1 MIIKERY
8 QVTRSLSEFEL
19 GTTYE
24 AFDILRQQT
33 VIVKKYTSSF
43 FDLRFF
49 NRLQN
54 AVDAIGQLNHPHMV
68 PLLDSLWERS
78 AFYLINEAH
87 NKQTLAEILSH
98 IKSFSVEQTLPIVR
112 PVAKVLEYVHQKGLY
127 HGTLNDENVLI
138 LKDGSIKVK
147 NFLIEDLISQ
157 FCLKKGVLIT
167 KASYLA
173 PEQLRSEK
181 TFPQS
186 DVFALGALIYQ
197 MLTGTTAFAGQNES
211 IRFHKNLTS
220 QPIPPSLIEKNIPEA
235 VEKMI
240 LRALA
245 KNPYERYETP
255 LELLRD
261 FEMQSYTTPLFVR
274 PYEEERPQDIPH
286 DKLEDPMKFDQFFD
300 EKKPPRT
307 WIKPLEPHLKK
318 VLENKKVS
326 QITENVVEQVETT
339 LHKMDRF
346 INDEKPLPR
355 YRAPKST
362 KEIFLILVTLGIVLG
377 VGFTATA
384 GFIKIYFTSIPAVEV
399 PDLKGLPLADGVE
412 ILEKQGLKFKIS
424 GESTNAEVPPE
435 HILAQEPRPGK
446 IVKKNRRVKL
456 IISKGIGD
464 AMIPSLVGKSLSQV
478 TPILKNAGLKLVV
491 EKQIYSTDVPY
502 GEIINQNPAA
512 GVSVGQGTTI
522 NIQVSAGY
530 PAWITLRD
538 ESDTQKVIDVTISIP
553 EDWLPQKVKVI
564 SLVKG
569 ETRTLLNKEIFP
581 KNKISQTFIEDRNA
595 VIEIYFGDN
604 LANKQELSNMSK
616 PKAAEPT
623 PTPGG
628 PENNPTPET
637 PQ

>member
-24 AFDILRQQT
+24 AFDILKQQN

-54 AVDAIGQLNHPHMV
+54 AVEAIGQLNHPHLV

-87 NKQTLAEILSH
+87 NKQTLSEILSH

-167 KASYLA
+167 KVSYLA

-197 MLTGTTAFAGQNES
+197 MLTGTQAFAG
-211 IRFHKNLTS
+211 KTLTS
-220 QPIPPSLIEKNIPEA
+220 NPIPPSLIEKNIPEA
-235 VEKMI
+235 IEKMI

-261 FEMQSYTTPLFVR
+261 FEMQSYTAPLFVR
-274 PYEEERPQDIPH
+274 PYEQERPQDNPH
-286 DKLEDPMKFDQFFD
+286 DKLEEPMKFDQFFD
-300 EKKPPRT
+300 ENKPPRK
-307 WIKPLEPHLKK
+307 WVNK

-362 KEIFLILVTLGIVLG
+362 KEIFLILTTLGIVLG

-384 GFIKIYFTSIPAVEV
+384 GFIKVYFTSIPAVEV

-412 ILEKQGLKFKIS
+412 ILEKNGLKFKIS

-456 IISKGIGD
+456 IISRGIGD
-464 AMIPSLVGKSLSQV
+464 AMIPSLVGKNLSQV
-478 TPILKNAGLKLVV
+478 TALLKNAGLKLIV

-502 GEIINQNPAA
+502 GEIVNQNPAA

-522 NIQVSAGY
+522 NVQVSAGY

-581 KNKISQTFIEDRNA
+581 KNKVSQTFIEDRNA

-604 LANKQELSNMSK
+604 LANKQELANMSK
-616 PKAAEPT
+616 PKPADAT
-623 PTPGG
+623 PTPGQ
-628 PENNPTPET
+628 PEPVPAPET

>member
-8 QVTRSLSEFEL
+8 QVTKSLSEFEL
-19 GTTYE
+19 GTTFE
-24 AFDILRQQT
+24 AFDILKQQT
-33 VIVKKYTSSF
+33 VIVKKYNSSF
-43 FDLRFF
+43 FDVRFF

-54 AVDAIGQLNHPHMV
+54 AVEAISALHHPHLV

-87 NKQTLAEILSH
+87 NKQSLAEILSH
-98 IKSFSVEQTLPIVR
+98 IKSFSIEQTLPIIR
-112 PVAKVLEYVHQKGLY
+112 PVAKVLEYVHQKGLR

-173 PEQLRSEK
+173 PEQLRGENSI
-181 TFPQS
+181 PQS
-186 DVFALGALIYQ
+186 DVFALGALLYQ
-197 MLTGTTAFAGQNES
+197 MLTGTSAFAGQNES

-220 QPIPPSLIEKNIPEA
+220 QPIPPSLIEKNIPET

-240 LRALA
+240 LRALS

-261 FEMQSYTTPLFVR
+261 FEMQSYTAPLFVA
-274 PYEEERPQDIPH
+274 PY
-286 DKLEDPMKFDQFFD
+286 DKLEEPMKFDEFFD
-300 EKKPPRT
+300 EDKPPRV
-307 WIKPLEPHLKK
+307 WMKPLEPHLKK
-318 VLENKKVS
+318 VLEHKKVS
-326 QITENVVEQVETT
+326 QVTDNVVERVEQT

-384 GFIKIYFTSIPAVEV
+384 GFIKVYFTSIPAVEV
-399 PDLKGLPLADGVE
+399 PDLKGMPLADGVE
-412 ILEKQGLKFKIS
+412 LLEKNGLKFKIS
-424 GESTNAEVPPE
+424 GESTNPDVPPE
-435 HILAQEPRPGK
+435 HILAQEPRAGK

-456 IISKGIGD
+456 IISKGLGD

-478 TPILKNAGLKLVV
+478 TPLIKNAGLKLIV
-491 EKQIYSTDVPY
+491 EKQVYSTEVPY
-502 GEIINQNPAA
+502 GEIISQNPAA
-512 GVSVGQGTTI
+512 GVSVGQGSTL
-522 NIQVSAGY
+522 NVQVSAGY
-530 PAWITLRD
+530 PAWISLRD
-538 ESDTQKVIDVTISIP
+538 ESDVQKVIDVTIVIP

-569 ETRTLLNKEIFP
+569 ETRTLMNKEIFP

-604 LANKQELSNMSK
+604 LANKQELSNLSK
-616 PKAAEPT
+616 PKSAEAA

-628 PENNPTPET
+628 PE
-637 PQ
+637 